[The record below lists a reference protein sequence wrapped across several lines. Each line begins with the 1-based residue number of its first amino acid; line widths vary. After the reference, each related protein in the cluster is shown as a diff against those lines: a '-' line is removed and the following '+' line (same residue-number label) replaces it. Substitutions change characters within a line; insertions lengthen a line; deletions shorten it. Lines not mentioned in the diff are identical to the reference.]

1 MQSSIPHFDN
11 GSGFVIEYSRQKAL
25 APGLGGQLMK
35 TLVCTAAAAGLIAL
49 STGALAQDT
58 MRIGVLVSYSGMGS
72 LSGQQTDAT
81 IKLFQQRYGAAP
93 GGRKIEFIRRDT
105 TGPNPEVAK
114 RLVQEVVTR
123 DKVNIL
129 IGPDFT
135 PNTLAAAP
143 IVTEAKVPTFVIGA
157 ATTGIIGEKS
167 PYFTRTFFAIPQ
179 LCKPLAP
186 YSVKNNWKRVYVM
199 VADFAPGHDCE
210 RYYTAA
216 LAEAGGTLA
225 GNIRIPLSNPEF
237 SAYMQRIK
245 DSKSDAL
252 FIFMPIGELSIGSLR
267 AVTDSGLRAS
277 GVKITGTGDIT
288 DESYVD
294 AVGDAA
300 LETIT
305 TGIYSTQHDSAL
317 NKEFV
322 KDFTT
327 LNGKSPRIG
336 WVNVSIWDAMQLV
349 YGGLAAQSGGSFD
362 PDKFMA
368 YVRGRSLES
377 PRGPVSFD
385 KGNGDITQNVY
396 IRRADKVDGMLQNVE
411 IATLPNEGFK

>member
-1 MQSSIPHFDN
+1 
-11 GSGFVIEYSRQKAL
+11 
-25 APGLGGQLMK
+25 MK

-49 STGALAQDT
+49 STGALAQDA

-123 DKVNIL
+123 DKVSIL

-216 LAEAGGTLA
+216 LAEAGGTLT

-294 AVGDAA
+294 AVGDAS

-322 KDFTT
+322 KDFTA

-377 PRGPVSFD
+377 PRGPVTFD

-396 IRRADKVDGMLQNVE
+396 IRRTDKVDGMLQNVE

>member
-1 MQSSIPHFDN
+1 MK
-11 GSGFVIEYSRQKAL
+11 GLSR
-25 APGLGGQLMK
+25 
-35 TLVCTAAAAGLIAL
+35 TLLAAGFLAGFG
-49 STGALAQDT
+49 TQAGAQDSIK
-58 MRIGVLVSYSGMGS
+58 IGVLVGYSGISS
-72 LSGQQTDAT
+72 LSGQQTDAA
-81 IKLFQQRYGAAP
+81 IKLFQKRYGDAP
-93 GGRKIEFIRRDT
+93 GGKKIELVRRDT

-123 DKVNIL
+123 EKVQLL

-186 YSVKNNWKRVYVM
+186 YAVKNNWKRVYLM

-210 RYYTAA
+210 RYFTAA

-225 GNIRIPLSNPEF
+225 GNVRIPLSNPEF

-245 DSKSDAL
+245 DSKPDGL
-252 FIFMPIGELSIGSLR
+252 FIFMPLGEPSLGSLR
-267 AVTDSGLRAS
+267 AATDSGLKAS
-277 GVKITGTGDIT
+277 GVKIMGTGDIT
-288 DESYVD
+288 DETYVD
-294 AVGDAA
+294 AIGDAA
-300 LETIT
+300 LDVIT
-305 TGIYSTQHDSAL
+305 TGIYSSQHDSAM

-322 KDFTT
+322 KDYEA
-327 LNGKSPRIG
+327 LNGKSPRMG
-336 WVNVSIWDAMQLV
+336 WTAVSIWDALRLA
-349 YGGLAAQSGGSFD
+349 YDGLAAQAGSKFD

-368 YVRGRSLES
+368 FVRGRQFES
-377 PRGPVSFD
+377 PRGPITID
-385 KGNGDITQNVY
+385 KGNGDIIQNVY
-396 IRRADKVDGMLQNVE
+396 IRRADKVNGVLQNVE